1 MNLDL
6 DLSDI
11 PGMEVSK
18 AQAALSHATMLFYGL
33 PGSGKT
39 TLAASACEVEELG
52 PVLVLDFENSTAAV
66 AEKWGEHPNLDII
79 QVRDWP
85 KAVAILEKVCFTPH
99 KYKTV
104 IIDPINALIQLL
116 QMHMMKRAETKRKL
130 LLKPKL
136 SPQEQR
142 LLDSLSGVKLMEN
155 TNNSLGESTT
165 SQADYGVIGTKTMT
179 IVNQLAA
186 APFLTIF
193 VTHADDRVNEATRQ
207 VIMRPDTPGNV
218 GKKVIEEKPTLVGYT
233 RKSRVKNEDG
243 TERERVLIHF
253 ENGKVGSVPFRAKKR
268 LGLPSTLEDPTM
280 STIWN
285 IVNNAKK

>member
-1 MNLDL
+1 MDL

-11 PGMEVSK
+11 PGLEVSK
-18 AQAALSHATMLFYGL
+18 PQIALEQGTILFYGL

-39 TLAASACEVEELG
+39 TLAASACEVDELG

-66 AEKWGEHPNLDII
+66 AAKWGSHPKLDII
-79 QVRDWP
+79 QVRTWP
-85 KAVAILEKVCFTPH
+85 QAVAILEKICFTPH

-130 LLKPKL
+130 LLKSKLTPK
-136 SPQEQR
+136 EQA
-142 LLDSLSGVKLMEN
+142 LLDSLGGVKLMDN

-165 SQADYGVIGTKTMT
+165 TQADYGVIGTKTMT
-179 IVNQLAA
+179 IVNQLAS
-186 APFLTIF
+186 APFLTVL

-233 RKSRVKNEDG
+233 RKTRTKDADGNEH
-243 TERERVLIHF
+243 ERVVIHF
-253 ENGKVGSVPFRAKKR
+253 ENGKVGNVPFRAKKR
-268 LGLPSTLEDPTM
+268 LGLPASMEDPTM
-280 STIWN
+280 SDIWN

>member
-1 MNLDL
+1 
-6 DLSDI
+6 
-11 PGMEVSK
+11 
-18 AQAALSHATMLFYGL
+18 
-33 PGSGKT
+33 
-39 TLAASACEVEELG
+39 
-52 PVLVLDFENSTAAV
+52 
-66 AEKWGEHPNLDII
+66 
-79 QVRDWP
+79 
-85 KAVAILEKVCFTPH
+85 
-99 KYKTV
+99 
-104 IIDPINALIQLL
+104 
-116 QMHMMKRAETKRKL
+116 
-130 LLKPKL
+130 
-136 SPQEQR
+136 
-142 LLDSLSGVKLMEN
+142 
-155 TNNSLGESTT
+155 
-165 SQADYGVIGTKTMT
+165 MT